1 MKYNKVS
8 PLPLY
13 SIDEEDQASECCTI
27 LFAFL
32 LMGVVASVI
41 YALIYL
47 ALFLT
52 GKSL

>member
-13 SIDEEDQASECCTI
+13 SIDEEDQASERCTI
-27 LFAFL
+27 LSAL
-32 LMGVVASVI
+32 SLIGVVASVI